1 MGSIKMGI
9 GFGLWQQGMPDA
21 ATLFA
26 YIDQAEAMGIDSVW
40 LSDHMMGPR
49 PEISIVP
56 MMAAIAARTERL
68 KFGPSVMMLPLRHP
82 IAVAK
87 DVATLDFLSNG
98 RVIMAV
104 GLGADEHEAVAVNVP
119 LKQRGSMTDE
129 GITILRKLWSGTRVQ
144 HHGTH
149 YHFDDV
155 TITPQPRK
163 KIDIW
168 VGGRSDAALR
178 RVARLGDGWFASFVT
193 PQEFASGQA
202 KIDAYAEAYGRG
214 DDDIE
219 AGSIVFCH
227 VDSDGDRARQDFVR
241 FFSTRRRRSPDRMLE
256 RSAVGTPAECRAVLQ
271 RYVDHG
277 LTKFALWPAC
287 PPSQLLRQLDY
298 YAQEIIPYFELRPA
312 PAAAPRTAP

>member
-1 MGSIKMGI
+1 MDAIKMGI

-21 ATLFA
+21 ATLFE
-26 YIDQAEAMGIDSVW
+26 YIDKAEAWGIDSVW
-40 LSDHMMGPR
+40 LSDHMIGER
-49 PEISIVP
+49 PEVSIVP
-56 MMAAIAARTERL
+56 MMAAIAARTQRL
-68 KFGPSVMMLPLRHP
+68 KFGPSVMMMPLRHP

-87 DVATLDFLSNG
+87 EVATLHYLSNG

-104 GLGADEHEAVAVNVP
+104 GLGADEREAAAFTVP
-119 LKQRGSMTDE
+119 TKQRGSITEE
-129 GITILRKLWSGTRVQ
+129 GVDVLRQLWSQSRVSY
-144 HHGTH
+144 HGTY

-155 TITPQPRK
+155 TITPRPTR

-178 RVARLGDGWFASFVT
+178 RVARIGDGWFASFVT
-193 PQEFASGQA
+193 PQEYATGVA
-202 KIDAYAEAYGRG
+202 KIAEYAASYGRA

-227 VDSDGDRARQDFVR
+227 VDADGDRARRDFAD
-241 FFSTRRRRSPDRMLE
+241 FFASNRRRPPEKMLE
-256 RSAVGTPAECRAVLQ
+256 RSAVGTPDECRVMLQ

-287 PPSQLLRQLDY
+287 PPDQLIRQLAY
-298 YAQEIIPYFELRPA
+298 YAGEIVPHFERREA
-312 PAAAPRTAP
+312 PAEAP